1 MDTVHPRFRNFE
13 VTLWKNRLQGGS
25 ILRENGVRNEESTRK
40 HGCGA
45 HAICSQFRWEGGRE
59 LGQEK
64 GRCSLQGSMWFGG
77 QVTAGSVPCA
87 SWAWVPTVLDL
98 LILHTGML
106 VDGLYNIS
114 EEDLWSERV
123 TVVYHRLSVRA
134 IPTVNC
140 QKKNITSTTQSFWY
154 FPIFLEI
161 SDTY

>member
-1 MDTVHPRFRNFE
+1 MDTVNPGFRNFE

-40 HGCGA
+40 HGYGA
-45 HAICSQFRWEGGRE
+45 HTICSVFCWEGGRE
-59 LGQEK
+59 LRQEK
-64 GRCSLQGSMWFGG
+64 GRCGLQGSMWFGG
-77 QVTAGSVPCA
+77 QVTAVSVPCA
-87 SWAWVPTVLDL
+87 SWAWFPAVLDL
-98 LILHTGML
+98 LVLHKGML
-106 VDGLYNIS
+106 VDGLHNIS

-123 TVVYHRLSVRA
+123 TVVHHWLSVRA

-140 QKKNITSTTQSFWY
+140 QKKNITSTTQNFRY